1 MKGIIRFQ
9 LFAFAAAALAGP
21 VLRPGYESQVVV
33 LVVTTQGYDQDR
45 PWEKKTPETRIVQAV
60 VVDGPL
66 LATTADLVEGATVIL
81 VEKHGRPLREPA
93 RIVQID
99 PDANLVLL
107 TVDKPGFFEDL
118 RPAVLAPSMP
128 TEGQVSTVRWRSGQ
142 LEVSASRITR
152 IEVGTSQQG
161 ALEHA
166 FLIVETDLSAGGWG
180 EPLFAEGRLVGL
192 TYSQDGKSATVTPVD
207 ILRSYLESVHAPGGY
222 REFANLELFWQ
233 VNRDPAL
240 TRYLGL
246 EGEPRGALVTGV
258 PWGSSACGALFPR
271 DILLSLDGHPID
283 AAGNYEDRRYGHLKF
298 TQIVVDSHR
307 AGDVIPGEV
316 LRNGKSVA
324 VRLTLKSARGAR
336 DLMPMRGAGA
346 APPYYIAGGLVF
358 RELNADYLRTWGK
371 DWQKKAPASLMTQY
385 TLFRTKQTAVRRR
398 VILLTQVFA
407 SAYNLGYDDLQ
418 DLAVARINGRDV
430 GSIAEVDE
438 AFKHPE
444 GKFHRI
450 VLLPNS
456 VRTEV
461 VLDAAGLAEAT
472 RAILDEYHIPQA
484 LRLSEDLLP
493 DAGEACPEHP

>member
-1 MKGIIRFQ
+1 MKALVRLQ
-9 LFAFAAAALAGP
+9 LFALAAAAFAGP
-21 VLRPGYESQVVV
+21 APRPGYESQVVV

-66 LATTADLVEGATVIL
+66 LATTADLVEGATMIL

-93 RIVQID
+93 RIVHVD

-128 TEGQVSTVRWRSGQ
+128 TEGQTSTVRWRSGQ

-152 IEVGTSQQG
+152 IEVGTSQLG
-161 ALEHA
+161 SLEHA

-180 EPLFAEGRLVGL
+180 EPVFADGHLLGL

-222 REFANLELFWQ
+222 RGFANLELFWQ

-246 EGEPRGALVTGV
+246 EGEPRGVLVTAV

-283 AAGNYEDRRYGHLKF
+283 AAGNYEDRRYGRLKF
-298 TQIVVDSHR
+298 TQIVVDGHR

-316 LRNGKSVA
+316 LRDGKKVA
-324 VRLTLKSARGAR
+324 VRLSLKPAHGAS

-346 APPYYIAGGLVF
+346 APPYFIAGGLVF

-371 DWQKKAPASLMTQY
+371 DWQKKAPAFLMTQY
-385 TLFRTKQTAVRRR
+385 TLFRTNQTAARRR
-398 VILLTQVFA
+398 VILLTQVLA
-407 SAYNLGYDDLQ
+407 SAYNVGYDDLQ
-418 DLAVARINGRDV
+418 DLPVASINGRDV
-430 GSIAEVDE
+430 GSIADVDE

-450 VLLPNS
+450 ALLPNS
-456 VRTEV
+456 VRAEV
-461 VLDAAGLAEAT
+461 VLDAATLAEAT
-472 RAILDEYHIPQA
+472 RAILDEYHIAQA
-484 LRLSEDLLP
+484 LRLPADPPPDLGDP
-493 DAGEACPEHP
+493 CPQHL